1 MLPVL
6 MSCAPLILID
16 AFFKTKLWN
25 NMESRFAAAY
35 VAVLTALIVACMS
48 KLHSDPFDILI
59 AATIGAIGSGDI
71 LMHTTMHR
79 LNNSHQLAEPTDPQ
93 IRARFSLQAMMIA
106 VLAVGAYVTG
116 WVLIHREP
124 PVERGFPEEVES
136 AR

>member
-1 MLPVL
+1 MLPVV

-25 NMESRFAAAY
+25 NMESWFAAAY
-35 VAVLTALIVACMS
+35 VAVLTALLVARMS
-48 KLHSDPFDILI
+48 QLHSDPFVILI
-59 AATIGAIGSGDI
+59 EATIGAIGAGDV

-93 IRARFSLQAMMIA
+93 LRTRFSLQAMMIA

-116 WVLIHREP
+116 WVLIHGEP
-124 PVERGFPEEVES
+124 PVARDSSDVEIER
-136 AR
+136 